1 MEETP
6 MHSQG
11 HHSFLH
17 GSVRKTNRSSIAFL
31 SLLFLSL
38 VLAGRVGAA
47 DESIIFLHHS
57 TGNIIY
63 SDGDVPGWIADYN
76 TTHNSA
82 YVVEDRYY
90 PNTPYPWANYPYD
103 YWNLWV
109 NGACSNDDP
118 DIHCLD
124 QLTADYQVVIFKNC
138 YPVSD
143 IESDTGSP
151 DITSSRKSLENYK
164 LQYSAV
170 RDTLQ
175 QYPKTLFIF
184 WTGAPRHRLATTP
197 EKAARARQFAAWVKN
212 EMLVGGSYP
221 NIRVF
226 DYFDL
231 TAGSDNMLRYAYEKS
246 HTSSDSHPN
255 TLAATDVGPVF
266 ARFIIDSA
274 QDFFDSTGGGQGSSG
289 TPLPRNVTI
298 SVPATALLLKN

>member
-1 MEETP
+1 

-17 GSVRKTNRSSIAFL
+17 GSVCKTNRSSIVFL

-63 SDGDVPGWIADYN
+63 TDGNVPGRISDYN
-76 TTHNSA
+76 AAHSSN
-82 YVVEDRYY
+82 YVIQDRYY
-90 PNTPYPWANYPYD
+90 PNKPYPWANYPYD

-109 NGACSNDDP
+109 NGSCRADTPN
-118 DIHCLD
+118 IHCLD

-138 YPVSD
+138 FPVSN
-143 IESDTGSP
+143 IEADTGSP
-151 DITSSRKSLENYK
+151 DITSPRKSLENYK
-164 LQYSAV
+164 LQYAAV
-170 RDTLQ
+170 RDKLQ
-175 QYPKTLFIF
+175 EYPHTLFIF
-184 WTGAPRHRLATTP
+184 WTGAPLHRLATTP

-212 EMLVGGSYP
+212 EMLVGGTYA

-246 HTSSDSHPN
+246 HTGRDSHPN

-274 QDFFDSTGGGQGSSG
+274 QDFFDSTGGSQGSSG
-289 TPLPRNVTI
+289 SPLPRNVTI
-298 SVPATALLLKN
+298 SVPTTALLLKN